1 MNNNVKELINYVLE
15 RTSIFSS
22 SLCLPYEGCL
32 ITTLINQNSMSCN
45 GCKFRTLHGCAMAKL
60 GKVLK

>member
-32 ITTLINQNSMSCN
+32 ITTLINQNSMSCK
-45 GCKFRTLHGCAMAKL
+45 GCIFTTFYGCAMAKL